1 MGDSAPGAFGELRVG
16 ETKLEAVM
24 RGAGETIL
32 FLHPEIG
39 LDPKSPALDM
49 LAKSARVVA
58 PSHPGFDGS
67 DLPDHFSTVEDLGY
81 FYLDLIEALGLD
93 DISVVGCSLGAWIA
107 ASIGLAATSWANLG
121 IGSAKANS
129 LATLSAAAS
138 N

>member
-58 PSHPGFDGS
+58 PSHPGFGRS
-67 DLPDHFSTVEDLGY
+67 DLPKGFSHIDDLAY
-81 FYLDLIEALGLD
+81 FYLDLLEEHDLKNVTLVD
-93 DISVVGCSLGAWIA
+93 RKSTRL
-107 ASIGLAATSWANLG
+107 
-121 IGSAKANS
+121 NS
-129 LATLSAAAS
+129 SH
-138 N
+138 